1 MGKRLEDFY
10 DYIEERMGRE
20 GKVKLARLTHTPSV
34 IVGGMP
40 DDPEIVAQF
49 REAIKEL
56 TGNYPP

>member
-1 MGKRLEDFY
+1 MGKKLEGYY
-10 DYIEERMGRE
+10 DYIEEKMGRE

-40 DDPEIVAQF
+40 DDAETVAQF